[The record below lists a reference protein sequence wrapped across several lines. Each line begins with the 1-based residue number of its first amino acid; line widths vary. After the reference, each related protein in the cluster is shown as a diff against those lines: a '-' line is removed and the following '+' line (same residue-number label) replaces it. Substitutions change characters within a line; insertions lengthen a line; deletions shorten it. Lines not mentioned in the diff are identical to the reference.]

1 MSRKED
7 SIKKQFDK
15 LKGKKFK
22 INRITKN
29 PESREI
35 LKQSINDNIDNKYL
49 KFSNI
54 NKKTIIFKANKKFR
68 DKNLENPNFHKE
80 YISNFLSKVFKN
92 TNIDLEPKKINIISD
107 IYLDDGRVFVEF

>member
-7 SIKKQFDK
+7 SITKQFAK
-15 LKGKKFK
+15 LKGKKYK
-22 INRITKN
+22 LNKLTKN

-35 LKQSINDNIDNKYL
+35 LKMTINENIDNKYL

-80 YISNFLSKVFKN
+80 YISNFLSEVLKKS
-92 TNIDLEPKKINIISD
+92 NIDLEPKKINIISD
-107 IYLDDGRVFVEF
+107 IYLDDSKVFVEF